1 MAEKIKWLNPQSGHQ
16 QGQGLEVVDVEN
28 QGRVCEG
35 HFEAYRELK
44 GGRKMG
50 TMRALN
56 EKGDTNISWDSEN
69 PTEVETA
76 KGVFAMYK
84 EKGYAPFRIIS
95 RGRKGSQIKEFDP
108 LAEEILFVPPIAG
121 G

>member
-1 MAEKIKWLNPQSGHQ
+1 
-16 QGQGLEVVDVEN
+16 
-28 QGRVCEG
+28 
-35 HFEAYRELK
+35 
-44 GGRKMG
+44 MG

-56 EKGDTNISWDSEN
+56 EKGDTKISWDNEN
-69 PTEVETA
+69 PTEVEAA
-76 KGVFAMYK
+76 KEAFALYK

-95 RGRKGSQIKEFDP
+95 QGRKGSQIEEFDP